1 MNAGTLNIS
10 VQAEMNAL
18 EAQFRDIE
26 SRFTDAG
33 KRAMAAFSAATSA
46 PTPAAIVAPPAVTNI
61 VKVVKEQVG
70 PDIRKEIP
78 KWVDAGFGDVPKRAG
93 ASASAAGKALGKQT
107 GSALGGALAGQ
118 FSDKK
123 IGNMIGGLVGI
134 AMADRMLK
142 DLADVISGDKSVGQA
157 LNDMISSIPIAGSLV
172 KVGRSISDRIIE
184 GITGERAAAATRLS
198 EDAAYM
204 ERVMEEEAARIK
216 KREDGEKRIAA
227 QRKAYQDEFAA
238 NEKILTELEKVS
250 RQRQFEN
257 EMRMGD
263 AVAEREA
270 ARLRASGDEES
281 ALRIEMEREIE
292 RERIEMQR
300 QRDYRVARMLDS
312 ENQDT
317 RANAEYELKRFDEAA
332 AERLRVIEM
341 EYQERFDLIAAEAEE
356 KKKADEEARQRR
368 IQERDEKI
376 KDIQDEAQKQ
386 IEASLRATRAVQ
398 SGAIQAVGGTFKF
411 NAFGDMGRKRNVDED
426 SFRTLTKILEVLGK
440 QYDATMNMAI
450 Q

>member
-1 MNAGTLNIS
+1 
-10 VQAEMNAL
+10 
-18 EAQFRDIE
+18 
-26 SRFTDAG
+26 
-33 KRAMAAFSAATSA
+33 
-46 PTPAAIVAPPAVTNI
+46 

-70 PDIRKEIP
+70 PEVRREMLRS
-78 KWVDAGFGDVPKRAG
+78 VEAGVADAAKKSEQAFKKIGT
-93 ASASAAGKALGKQT
+93 SLGKQT

-123 IGNMIGGLVGI
+123 IGNMMGAMVGI
-134 AMADRMLK
+134 AVVDRML
-142 DLADVISGDKSVGQA
+142 DTVADVIRGDKSVGEA
-157 LNDMISSIPIAGSLV
+157 LNDMISAIPIAGSVV
-172 KVGRSISDRIIE
+172 KLGSAISERIIE

-216 KREDGEKRIAA
+216 KREEGEKRIAA

-238 NEKILTELEKVS
+238 NEKILTELEQVS

-263 AVAEREA
+263 ALAEREA

-317 RANAEYELKRFDEAA
+317 RANAEYELKRFDDAA
-332 AERLRVIEM
+332 AERLRVIEL

>member
-1 MNAGTLNIS
+1 MMG
-10 VQAEMNAL
+10 
-18 EAQFRDIE
+18 
-26 SRFTDAG
+26 
-33 KRAMAAFSAATSA
+33 AM
-46 PTPAAIVAPPAVTNI
+46 
-61 VKVVKEQVG
+61 
-70 PDIRKEIP
+70 
-78 KWVDAGFGDVPKRAG
+78 
-93 ASASAAGKALGKQT
+93 
-107 GSALGGALAGQ
+107 
-118 FSDKK
+118 
-123 IGNMIGGLVGI
+123 VGI
-134 AMADRMLK
+134 AVVDRML
-142 DLADVISGDKSVGQA
+142 DTVADVIRGDKSVGEA
-157 LNDMISSIPIAGSLV
+157 LNDMISAIPIAGSVV
-172 KVGRSISDRIIE
+172 KLGSAISERIIE

-317 RANAEYELKRFDEAA
+317 RANAEYELKRFDDAA
-332 AERLRVIEM
+332 AERLRVIEL

>member
-1 MNAGTLNIS
+1 
-10 VQAEMNAL
+10 
-18 EAQFRDIE
+18 
-26 SRFTDAG
+26 
-33 KRAMAAFSAATSA
+33 
-46 PTPAAIVAPPAVTNI
+46 
-61 VKVVKEQVG
+61 
-70 PDIRKEIP
+70 
-78 KWVDAGFGDVPKRAG
+78 
-93 ASASAAGKALGKQT
+93 
-107 GSALGGALAGQ
+107 
-118 FSDKK
+118 
-123 IGNMIGGLVGI
+123 
-134 AMADRMLK
+134 
-142 DLADVISGDKSVGQA
+142 
-157 LNDMISSIPIAGSLV
+157 
-172 KVGRSISDRIIE
+172 
-184 GITGERAAAATRLS
+184 
-198 EDAAYM
+198 
-204 ERVMEEEAARIK
+204 
-216 KREDGEKRIAA
+216 
-227 QRKAYQDEFAA
+227 
-238 NEKILTELEKVS
+238 
-250 RQRQFEN
+250 
-257 EMRMGD
+257 
-263 AVAEREA
+263 
-270 ARLRASGDEES
+270 
-281 ALRIEMEREIE
+281 MEREIE

-317 RANAEYELKRFDEAA
+317 RANAEYELKRFDDAA